1 MRKAPVLTSLAI
13 HIGAIALLL
22 LLASVPTVRDSIT
35 HLPSRVVPLLAP
47 RPITQVKAQGGGGQ
61 RNPLPAS
68 RGQAPPRPVARV
80 FVPPMAVRLENPKL
94 MVQQAMIE
102 APELNI
108 TAPEIGDPLGK
119 AGALSGGPGGPFGIG
134 SGTGL
139 GIGKGPGNG
148 NAEAS
153 YKALGITRRPE
164 LLHSEEPEYSEEGRK
179 ARAQGAVILA
189 IDVDANGKVGNVR
202 VVQSLGLGLDE
213 KAKEAVLKWRFRP
226 AMAGG
231 HPVTAPAQ
239 VTMTFHL
246 L

>member
-13 HIGAIALLL
+13 HVGGICLLL
-22 LLASVPTVRDSIT
+22 LLASIPSVRNTIARVPD
-35 HLPSRVVPLLAP
+35 RVVPLFAP
-47 RPITQVKAQGGGGQ
+47 RLAKTMKEQGGGGQ

-68 RGQAPPRPVARV
+68 FGQPPPRPVTRI

-102 APELNI
+102 APDS
-108 TAPEIGDPLGK
+108 ASSREIGDPLGK
-119 AGALSGGPGGPFGIG
+119 IGALSGGSGGPFGIG
-134 SGTGL
+134 DGTGL

-148 NAEAS
+148 TSAES
-153 YKALGITRRPE
+153 YKALGITEQPR
-164 LLHSEEPEYSEEGRK
+164 LLHVEEPEYSEEGRK
-179 ARAQGAVILA
+179 ARAQGSVLLA
-189 IDVDANGKVGNVR
+189 IDVDVNGKVANIR
-202 VVQSLGLGLDE
+202 VVKSLGLGLDE

-231 HPVTAPAQ
+231 RPVVAPAE
-239 VTMTFHL
+239 VTVTFHL